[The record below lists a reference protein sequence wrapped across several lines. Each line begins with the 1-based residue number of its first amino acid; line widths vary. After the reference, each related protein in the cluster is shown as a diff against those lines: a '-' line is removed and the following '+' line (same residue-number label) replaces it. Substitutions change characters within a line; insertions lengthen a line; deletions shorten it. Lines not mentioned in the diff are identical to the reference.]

1 MKTFDT
7 IISKM
12 GTFDTIKIY
21 SINTLAFLSTLSNI
35 DAVLKTAL
43 LMVSIAYTI
52 FKIVAII
59 KNDLLNKNK
68 NENNS

>member
-1 MKTFDT
+1 MKTFET
-7 IISKM
+7 LIYKM

-35 DAVLKTAL
+35 DALLKTAL

-52 FKIVAII
+52 FKIIAII
-59 KNDLLNKNK
+59 KNDLRNKK
-68 NENNS
+68 QK

>member
-1 MKTFDT
+1 MKTFET
-7 IISKM
+7 LIYKM

-52 FKIVAII
+52 FKIIAII
-59 KNDLLNKNK
+59 KNDLRNKK
-68 NENNS
+68 QK